1 MNETSDNAHLVQ
13 GFAALASRAGAAILA
28 CRGTKGRLKPDGS
41 PVCAGDQQA
50 EDIILAGLRELA
62 PGLPVVSE
70 ESFDAATATA
80 PDLFI
85 LVDPL
90 DGTREFLS
98 GSDDFTVNIAVI
110 RDGRPVLGCLYAPA
124 HEALWLA
131 NGDARRFRL
140 TAGAPLASAG
150 AGAPARTRP
159 WHQGSA
165 IALTSHSHVS
175 AADRALVARFGAQQA
190 RGLGSSLKFALIASG
205 EADLYPRTG
214 RIMAWD
220 IAAGHAVLAAAGGD
234 LVSLEG
240 AALDYRRLGA
250 SFAQHGFIAVGDT
263 RALAAI

>member
-1 MNETSDNAHLVQ
+1 MSGTRDDVDLVQ
-13 GFAALASRAGAAILA
+13 GFATLASQAGAAILN

-50 EDIILAGLRELA
+50 EDIILAGLHDLA

-80 PDLFI
+80 PDSFI

-124 HEALWLA
+124 HAALWLA

-140 TAGAPLASAG
+140 PAGAPLASAG
-150 AGAPARTRP
+150 AGEPARTRR
-159 WHQGSA
+159 WQAGKA
-165 IALTSHSHVS
+165 LALTSRSHVS
-175 AADRALVARFGAQQA
+175 AADSTLSTRLGANEA
-190 RGLGSSLKFALIASG
+190 RGVGSSLKFALIASG
-205 EADLYPRTG
+205 EADVYPRTG
-214 RIMAWD
+214 RVMAWD

-234 LVSLEG
+234 MVTLEG
-240 AALDYRRLGA
+240 AALDYRTIGKT
-250 SFAQHGFIAVGDT
+250 FAQHGFIAVGDA
-263 RALAAI
+263 RALAAL